1 MKEGGVCTQE
11 SSEESLRFV
20 ALERPAGREA
30 HNGAAAEV
38 LDWISAAEEEE
49 EDEEEGD
56 EEDEDGE

>member
-1 MKEGGVCTQE
+1 MKEGVCTQE

-30 HNGAAAEV
+30 HSGAAAEV
-38 LDWISAAEEEE
+38 LDWIGAAEEEGE
-49 EDEEEGD
+49 EDDEDDD